1 MMANENNKP
10 YFLLVFQKN
19 DPMPSIVS
27 ADVIEAMYP
36 CADKKMIDIT
46 TTEGDC
52 MGFDNVES
60 FKMVPAEEINYN
72 M

>member
-1 MMANENNKP
+1 MANKNSKS

-27 ADVIEAMYP
+27 ADVIAAMYP

-52 MGFDNVES
+52 IGFDNVEP
-60 FKMVPAEEINYN
+60 FKMVPAEEINFN

>member
-1 MMANENNKP
+1 MANENSKS

-27 ADVIEAMYP
+27 ADVIAAMYP
-36 CADKKMIDIT
+36 CADKKMVDIIT
-46 TTEGDC
+46 VDGDDI
-52 MGFDNVES
+52 GFENVES
-60 FKMVPAEEINYN
+60 FKMVPAEEINFN

>member
-1 MMANENNKP
+1 MANKNSKS

-27 ADVIEAMYP
+27 ADVIAAMYP

-60 FKMVPAEEINYN
+60 FKMVPAEEINFN

>member
-1 MMANENNKP
+1 MANENNKP
-10 YFLLVFQKN
+10 YFLLIFHKN

-27 ADVIEAMYP
+27 ADVIAEMYP
-36 CADKKMIDIT
+36 CAEKKRIDIT

-52 MGFDNVES
+52 MVFDNVES
-60 FKMVPAEEINYN
+60 FKMVPVEEINFN

>member
-27 ADVIEAMYP
+27 ADVIAAMYP
-36 CADKKMIDIT
+36 Y
-46 TTEGDC
+46 
-52 MGFDNVES
+52 
-60 FKMVPAEEINYN
+60 AEKNG
-72 M
+72 